1 MGLFDSLKVCLFS
14 EVKGVVTSEGKPVAG
29 VEVTQ
34 TAKISDK
41 LYSYKTVTDVQGR
54 FHFEE
59 RRAYSVNKFAPV
71 EPFIDQKIKMTYQ
84 GKEYLAWDIDKRN
97 YDPNGELNRDLNLKC
112 DLGQKE
118 SRKEFGARI
127 LWGICDLQ

>member
-14 EVKGVVTSEGKPVAG
+14 EINGVVMNDGKPVVGA
-29 VEVTQ
+29 EVTQ
-34 TAKISDK
+34 TAKFSGK
-41 LYSYKTVTDVQGR
+41 FYTYKTATDEHGR

-59 RRAYSVNKFAPV
+59 RRAYSLNKIAPI
-71 EPFIDQKIKMTYQ
+71 EPYIDQKIKISHS

-97 YDPNGELNRDLNLKC
+97 YDSNGELGRNLKLQC
-112 DLGQKE
+112 DLGRKE
-118 SRKEFGARI
+118 SRKEFGERI